1 MTAPEQQ
8 PALSLVVALHE
19 SSRQAENALYS
30 ISTAYQRNVSEPY
43 EIVVAEALSD
53 DVLGEE
59 RARALGDDLRYV
71 AVAAGPAWR
80 ARSVA
85 EGLEHARAPVVGV
98 FHDGAHIVTP
108 RVLELA
114 LEAFRSFEWPLVVV
128 ADYVLDAERVAA
140 RGDVDAELEW
150 FSQSAWKG
158 SPYALFENAVYGPA
172 CPNGPLSPITGPSVL
187 FFHKQRLAG
196 TAALEPSRDQ
206 PGSGAFRLQFY
217 TQLGRLPGTRLVALV
232 GEGAFRQTHPE
243 VATAFVR
250 WQEGSV
256 ERLMVDA
263 VLPQGSGFEPVHRE
277 PVSFGDF
284 GVEVERHVRQS
295 AVLAEYHTA
304 VCRHKGEPSWY
315 TDRT

>member
-1 MTAPEQQ
+1 MATAVQQ

-19 SSRQAENALYS
+19 SSRQGQNALYS
-30 ISTAYQRNVSEPY
+30 ISTAYQRNVTEPY

-59 RARALGDDLRYV
+59 RARAFGDNVRYV
-71 AVAAGPAWR
+71 DVPLGPAWR
-80 ARSVA
+80 ARSIA
-85 EGLEHARAPVVGV
+85 AGLELARASAVGV

-108 RVLELA
+108 RVVELA

-150 FSQSAWKG
+150 FAQSGWKD
-158 SPYALFENAVYGPA
+158 SPYALFESAVYGPA

-187 FFHKQRLAG
+187 FFHKQRLRG
-196 TAALEPSRDQ
+196 TGALERARDV

-217 TQLGRLPGTRLVALV
+217 TQLSRLAGTRLVALV
-232 GEGAFRQTHPE
+232 GEGAFRQTHSE
-243 VATAFVR
+243 VATEWVR
-250 WQEGSV
+250 HQEGSV

-277 PVSFGDF
+277 PVSFGDL
-284 GVEVERHVRQS
+284 GVEAERHVTQS
-295 AVLAEYHTA
+295 ATLAEYHCA